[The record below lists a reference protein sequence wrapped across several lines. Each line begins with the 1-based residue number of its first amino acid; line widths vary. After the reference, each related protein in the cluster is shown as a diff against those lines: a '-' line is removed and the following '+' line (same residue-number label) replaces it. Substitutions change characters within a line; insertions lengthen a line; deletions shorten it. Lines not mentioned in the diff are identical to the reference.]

1 MPRGIACSDVRASRA
16 LEKAAVKAFIV
27 RGGPVKDANEE
38 HVRKNILAA
47 DVRFQTRPACDLVY
61 AEVTGSTPA
70 PVGTRGSGAK
80 CRSVLIFG
88 LYDVGWTEIN
98 PCLRRASYLSW
109 LGHVKISKPNLCAL
123 PRGAVRRSF

>member
-1 MPRGIACSDVRASRA
+1 MPRGIACCNVRASRA

-27 RGGPVKDANEE
+27 RRGPVKHANEE

-47 DVRFQTRPACDLVY
+47 DVRFQTRPACDFVH

-80 CRSVLIFG
+80 CRSIYLFLDYTMVAGRKLI
-88 LYDVGWTEIN
+88 
-98 PCLRRASYLSW
+98 RAY
-109 LGHVKISKPNLCAL
+109 GV
-123 PRGAVRRSF
+123 PRICRGSGM